1 MPEFMVI
8 YEEESGNF
16 FSSQHLEVL
25 EVSSNS
31 WLFLKQW
38 FSLGV
43 RVGCVSLFKG
53 LLAIPGYIM
62 SVTVWGVGVMCA
74 AGVEKVEARYAS
86 DHPATHET
94 AHSRE
99 VSAPNPA
106 ALSTEP
112 RSREQE
118 VPRLGRE
125 DE

>member
-1 MPEFMVI
+1 M
-8 YEEESGNF
+8 
-16 FSSQHLEVL
+16 
-25 EVSSNS
+25 
-31 WLFLKQW
+31 
-38 FSLGV
+38 GV
-43 RVGCVSLFKG
+43 FPLFKG

-74 AGVEKVEARYAS
+74 AAVEKVEARYAS

-112 RSREQE
+112 RSREQGIINNWAAAPTLRFLKWSKRSQME
-118 VPRLGRE
+118 
-125 DE
+125 

>member
-1 MPEFMVI
+1 M
-8 YEEESGNF
+8 
-16 FSSQHLEVL
+16 
-25 EVSSNS
+25 
-31 WLFLKQW
+31 
-38 FSLGV
+38 GV
-43 RVGCVSLFKG
+43 FPLFKG

-118 VPRLGRE
+118 VPRFKRE
-125 DE
+125 DEILE